1 MSPQKN
7 LQINLRTTHSPQKRW
22 LASHRTRLQ
31 PKKSP
36 SWLSLSKLTV
46 ARSLS
51 RRKTSYS
58 SSTSYAAKSCL
69 KQVGPPPTLSDPK
82 LTCYRSPK
90 SSRSA
95 VCPSSR
101 LRGAGS
107 SSESAYE
114 MCKNVKVSLWRL
126 QGSDYRLICAATS
139 PSCSNCASLTTINK
153 SMALMVSNQMLLPCR
168 SAIRGSAQSWIALTR
183 SSSTA
188 LATCMAWIRS
198 GKCWK
203 KVKKA
208 TLSSSRSSEMA
219 ACSNSS
225 RRKSSAS

>member
-7 LQINLRTTHSPQKRW
+7 LQINLRTTHSPQKRR
-22 LASHRTRLQ
+22 LTSHRTRLQ
-31 PKKSP
+31 PKRSL
-36 SWLSLSKLTV
+36 SSLSLSKLTV

-51 RRKTSYS
+51 RRKTSFS

-69 KQVGPPPTLSDPK
+69 KQVGLPPMLSDPK
-82 LTCYRSPK
+82 LTCYQSPK
-90 SSRSA
+90 SSKSA

-114 MCKNVKVSLWRL
+114 MYKNVKVSLWLL
-126 QGSDYRLICAATS
+126 QGSDCRLICAATS
-139 PSCSNCASLTTINK
+139 PSYSNSAYLTTINK
-153 SMALMVSNQMLLPCR
+153 SMALLVYNQIRLPCR
-168 SAIRGSAQSWIALTR
+168 SAISGSVQFLIALTR

-188 LATCMAWIRS
+188 LATCMAWNRS
-198 GKCWK
+198 GKFWK
-203 KVKKA
+203 KAKRA

-225 RRKSSAS
+225 RLKSSAS